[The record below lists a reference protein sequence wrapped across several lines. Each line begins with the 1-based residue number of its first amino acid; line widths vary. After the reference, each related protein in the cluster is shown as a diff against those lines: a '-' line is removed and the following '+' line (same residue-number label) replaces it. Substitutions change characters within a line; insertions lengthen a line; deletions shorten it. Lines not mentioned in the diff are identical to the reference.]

1 MVVSVQGIFSMH
13 LLARLKVGCEA
24 EHGTRTFVDV
34 GRLAFGAWGAGL
46 VRVFLTMLQLGVCCV
61 FINLV
66 NTNIA
71 VVIGGRGGTGTGAGA
86 GAGTDGARLGL
97 ALALLPAFLGLGMV
111 TQIRSMWPFSLA
123 SNIMMATAV
132 VCSLAV
138 ASLELSGGQAG
149 TGEGSAVHS
158 NVSFHPSSS
167 SSPSATATATA
178 SAFPFSFSSDPNNT
192 LPTGGAAPPTAGDV
206 LLLLG
211 SLFFAYEGMALV
223 LPVENSMSAGV
234 PLRSLH
240 DPERAESAEREERA
254 EGDVRGGERGEGALS
269 LSTRRKNKDKNKNR
283 YTFGATLVGAMG
295 TMSVVFGL
303 VGAVCSAA
311 YPALAV
317 SNSSST
323 GSITGKGTVVI
334 LVVITVAIMVA
345 ITHPYTISTHIR

>member
-1 MVVSVQGIFSMH
+1 M
-13 LLARLKVGCEA
+13 
-24 EHGTRTFVDV
+24 
-34 GRLAFGAWGAGL
+34 
-46 VRVFLTMLQLGVCCV
+46 CCV

-71 VVIGGRGGTGTGAGA
+71 VVIGGRGGTGTGA

-149 TGEGSAVHS
+149 TGEGSAIHS
-158 NVSFHPSSS
+158 NVSFHPSLT
-167 SSPSATATATA
+167 ATATATA
-178 SAFPFSFSSDPNNT
+178 SAFPFPFSSGPNNT
-192 LPTGGAAPPTAGDV
+192 LPTGGAAPSTAGDV

-234 PLRSLH
+234 PLHTSTLH
-240 DPERAESAEREERA
+240 DPERAERAERA
-254 EGDVRGGERGEGALS
+254 GGGVRGGARGEGEGEGALS
-269 LSTRRKNKDKNKNR
+269 LSTRRKNKTKNR

-311 YPALAV
+311 YPVLAV

-323 GSITGKGTVVI
+323 GSITGTG
-334 LVVITVAIMVA
+334 TVAITVA
-345 ITHPYTISTHIR
+345 ITHPYTISTHIRLVRASYLCKY